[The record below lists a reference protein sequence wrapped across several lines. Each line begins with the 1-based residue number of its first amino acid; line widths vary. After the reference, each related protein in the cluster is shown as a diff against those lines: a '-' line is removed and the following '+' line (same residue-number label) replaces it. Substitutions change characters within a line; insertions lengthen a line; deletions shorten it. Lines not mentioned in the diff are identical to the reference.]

1 MTVSSSRQMSPGMK
15 FLVSRIIPLVF
26 AVIGALFILFGVRG
40 LIRSR
45 ASLSWPTAQGKVVA
59 SSVERSGDTR
69 ETYHAKIL
77 YEFAVD
83 GTTFNGDRVAYGDF
97 AHGNPSS
104 PLPAVKRYPKGRI
117 VVVHYMPGKPEEC
130 LLEPGLKSQHWFY
143 PGVGLVF
150 FTSGSLGV
158 VFLKKV
164 MLKH

>member
-15 FLVSRIIPLVF
+15 FLVSRIIPLIF
-26 AVIGALFILFGVRG
+26 AVIGVLFILFGVRG

-59 SSVERSGDTR
+59 SQVERSGTG

-97 AHGNPSS
+97 AHGDPHS
-104 PLPAVKRYPKGRI
+104 PLPVVRRYPKGR
-117 VVVHYMPGKPEEC
+117 VVTVHYMPGKPEEC
-130 LLEPGLKSQHWFY
+130 LLEPGLQAQHWFY
-143 PGVGLVF
+143 PGVGLAF
-150 FTSGSLGV
+150 LTLGSLGL